1 MQTKSCYLANY
12 LKFALGSAKS
22 GHSQRSCRRS
32 LYRTRTRSY
41 FSTQITADFARIP
54 ERLQRIA
61 RQAPDRLANLRK
73 SASQSAVICVSEMN
87 SETIVAIATPP
98 GRGGVGIVRVSGSSL
113 DALALA
119 ICGKPLTP
127 RLATHTR
134 FRDARNEIID
144 DGIAV
149 LFKAPASFTGE
160 DVLELHAHG
169 SPLVLH
175 ALVRRAIELGARH
188 AEPGEFTK
196 RAYLNG
202 KLDLAQAEAVADI
215 IDAAT
220 ENAARAAVRSLTG
233 EFSKHIQTLQD
244 RLIRLRMFVEATL
257 DFPEEDVEFIE
268 QERAREQLIETRRAL
283 EKVIAQAAQGQL
295 LHDGIRVVLAGAPNV
310 GKSSLLNALAGEELA
325 IVTPI
330 AGTTRDTVRARVS
343 VNGLP
348 VEFIDTAGL
357 RETDDP
363 VEKIGIERTRAAIAD
378 ADLALLLVDASSAHV
393 SENVATLKAALPN
406 SLRTMIVQNKT
417 DLATDAQ
424 SNHSPDFISISAKT
438 GEGIDTLR
446 SAIADAVG
454 YEHREGGGFSARERH
469 VTALKKTLVHL
480 DDAKQHLDHV
490 ALELFAEELRLA
502 HESLGEITGEFT
514 ADDLLGEIFS
524 RFCIGK

>member
-1 MQTKSCYLANY
+1 
-12 LKFALGSAKS
+12 
-22 GHSQRSCRRS
+22 
-32 LYRTRTRSY
+32 
-41 FSTQITADFARIP
+41 
-54 ERLQRIA
+54 
-61 RQAPDRLANLRK
+61 
-73 SASQSAVICVSEMN
+73 MN

-98 GRGGVGIVRVSGSSL
+98 GRGGVGIVRVSGS
-113 DALALA
+113 ALEDFARA
-119 ICGKPLTP
+119 ICGKLPTP
-127 RLATHTR
+127 RIAAHTG
-134 FRDARNEIID
+134 FRDANAEIID
-144 DGIAV
+144 DGIA
-149 LFKAPASFTGE
+149 LFFKAPASFTGE

-196 RAYLNG
+196 RAFLNS
-202 KLDLAQAEAVADI
+202 KLDLAQAEAVADV

-220 ENAARAAVRSLTG
+220 ESAARAAVRSLTG

-268 QERAREQLIETRRAL
+268 QERARDQLAETRAAL

-295 LHDGIRVVLAGAPNV
+295 LHDGVRVVLAGAPNV
-310 GKSSLLNALAGEELA
+310 GKSSLLNALAGEDVA

-357 RETDDP
+357 RDTDDP

-378 ADLALLLVDASSAHV
+378 ADLALLLVDTNSAQVSADIEALLRELPPSLRCLVVGNKIDLSQRPAAIEGVSIASHGSDSSARI
-393 SENVATLKAALPN
+393 SSRVAGETIRL
-406 SLRTMIVQNKT
+406 
-417 DLATDAQ
+417 
-424 SNHSPDFISISAKT
+424 SAKT
-438 GEGIDTLR
+438 NEGIDSLR
-446 SAIADAVG
+446 AAISKAVG
-454 YEHREGGGFSARERH
+454 YEHREGGSFSARERH
-469 VTALKKTLVHL
+469 VTALKKTLAHI
-480 DDAKQHLDHV
+480 DDAKQHLDHL

>member
-1 MQTKSCYLANY
+1 MQS
-12 LKFALGSAKS
+12 SA
-22 GHSQRSCRRS
+22 
-32 LYRTRTRSY
+32 
-41 FSTQITADFARIP
+41 D
-54 ERLQRIA
+54 
-61 RQAPDRLANLRK
+61 
-73 SASQSAVICVSEMN
+73 
-87 SETIVAIATPP
+87 TIVAVATPP
-98 GRGGVGIVRVSGSSL
+98 GRGGVGIVRVSGSTL
-113 DALALA
+113 ENLAEAL
-119 ICGKPLTP
+119 CGKSLTP
-127 RLATHTR
+127 RVAAHTR
-134 FRDARNEIID
+134 FLDANNRVID
-144 DGIAV
+144 DGIAL

-169 SPLVLH
+169 SPMVLQ

-220 ENAARAAVRSLTG
+220 ESAARAAVRSLTG
-233 EFSKHIQTLQD
+233 EFSKHIQMLQD

-268 QERAREQLIETRRAL
+268 QERARDQLAETRSAL
-283 EKVIAQAAQGQL
+283 EEVIMQAARGQL

-310 GKSSLLNALAGEELA
+310 GKSSLLNALAGEDIA

-343 VNGLP
+343 INGLP

-363 VEKIGIERTRAAIAD
+363 VEQIGIERTRAAITD
-378 ADLALLLVDASSAHV
+378 ADLALILIDANDEQTGVDDLLREIPTSLPRIV
-393 SENVATLKAALPN
+393 VA
-406 SLRTMIVQNKT
+406 NKT
-417 DLATDAQ
+417 DLRNAPSDSALALCE
-424 SNHSPDFISISAKT
+424 SLPISAKT
-438 GEGIDTLR
+438 GQGIDDLR
-446 SAIADAVG
+446 SAIEKQVG
-454 YEHREGGGFSARERH
+454 YDHREGGTFSARERH
-469 VTALKKTLVHL
+469 VTALKRTLTHL
-480 DDAKQHLDHV
+480 DAAKLHLDHI